1 MVRVRYTLG
10 FCRLYGIEFPP
21 NVWKDVNAVVANKVR
36 NATGW
41 ETEGEEPVVEETVE
55 EVEEVVEE
63 AVEETSDDT
72 DLSTLTK
79 KELQGLCD
87 EAGLTYKSLDTKATL
102 ISLLDSGDE
111 EE

>member
-1 MVRVRYTLG
+1 MVRVRYTAG
-10 FCRLYGIEFPP
+10 FCRVYGIEFHPMRWTEVSDTIVKRVE
-21 NVWKDVNAVVANKVR
+21 NSADWDV
-36 NATGW
+36 
-41 ETEGEEPVVEETVE
+41 EGAEPVE
-55 EVEEVVEE
+55 EVVEVVEE

-72 DLSTLTK
+72 DLSALTK

-87 EAGLTYKSLDTKATL
+87 EAGLTYKSLDTKAAL